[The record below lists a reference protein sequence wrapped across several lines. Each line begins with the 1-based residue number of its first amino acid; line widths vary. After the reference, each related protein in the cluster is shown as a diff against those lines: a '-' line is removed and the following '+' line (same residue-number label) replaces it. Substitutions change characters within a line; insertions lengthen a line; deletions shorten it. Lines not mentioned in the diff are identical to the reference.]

1 MVGVGFAA
9 VSALGLAGQLASG
22 VMSAKARQAEFAQQ
36 LRALEMKKEQTIGI
50 ARARAAASGIEMSST
65 STTDYLAGL
74 TSEFDTELNYLRAT
88 KRMAGDAADIGN
100 TMSLL
105 GGAASIYGGTA
116 QQNNFWR

>member
-74 TSEFDTELNYLRAT
+74 ASEFDNGLNYLRAA
-88 KRMAGDAADIGN
+88 KKASGDAATVGQFA
-100 TMSLL
+100 TLA
-105 GGAASIYGGTA
+105 GGAASIYGGVA